1 MQFPYLTF
9 IESLEPSDLGWIDA
23 NAEIMQL
30 RPGDVLI
37 EEGAVNTDLFIL
49 ESGLLQ
55 VYTGGAHKDQVPHE
69 IARIGSGSL
78 VGDLSWLET
87 QVTSASVRAL
97 ENSILLRL
105 DGDTLEQQLTGNSEF
120 AARFFQGIARVIAQ
134 RLRDT
139 TITLTRFAASAAQ
152 AATESAGAGMLLRQL
167 EAFKAKL
174 QDIDRQY
181 LIVPHMPADTPLD
194 LLRPS
199 FHGLLQEFN
208 ALMWSD
214 LPTHLR
220 TDLGAI
226 VQRELLPYIG
236 ATRVAERLY
245 AKPRGYAG
253 DFDTMEMIYRDEAG
267 GHGRL
272 GPLIDRCFL
281 DQPANRAIR
290 NSRKLLAIEIRAQ
303 QARQPHMRVTSLAC
317 GGAPEMYDVY
327 DANRSSQIQFT
338 ALDID
343 YEALEAVRRWS
354 EATLVGDLVQPVQGN
369 LIYLSTGRQNIDL
382 DPQHLIYSNFALC
395 YLHDQFVI
403 KLLDWIYDQL
413 AHGGRVLLG
422 SPHITNPDKAFF
434 DHVLHWQLIHRS
446 EDDLNRL
453 FAASKFGKDCHRI
466 VFEEEK
472 VMMFAEGVKS

>member
-23 NAEIMQL
+23 NAELMQL
-30 RPGDVLI
+30 KPGDVLI
-37 EEGAVNTDLFIL
+37 EEGAVNADLFIL
-49 ESGLLQ
+49 ETGLLS

-97 ENSILLRL
+97 ENSVLLRL
-105 DGDTLEQQLTGNSEF
+105 DCDTLEQQLTSDSEF
-120 AARFFQGIARVIAQ
+120 AARFFHGIARVIAQ

-139 TITLTRFAASAAQ
+139 TIALTRFAANASQ
-152 AATESAGAGMLLRQL
+152 AANESAGAGMLLKQL

-174 QDIDRQY
+174 QDVDRQY
-181 LIVPHMPADTPLD
+181 LIVPNMPADTPLD
-194 LLRPS
+194 LLRPA

-236 ATRVAERLY
+236 STRVAERLY

-253 DFDTMEMIYRDEAG
+253 DFDTISMILRDEAG

-272 GPLIDRCFL
+272 GPLLDRCFL
-281 DQPANRAIR
+281 DEPTARAIR
-290 NSRKLLAIEIRAQ
+290 NSRKLLADEIRAQ
-303 QARQPHMRVTSLAC
+303 HAQHLQLRATSLAC
-317 GGAPEMYDVY
+317 GGAVEMHDVY
-327 DANRSSQIQFT
+327 DANRRVQIQFT
-338 ALDID
+338 AIDID

-369 LIYLSTGRQNIDL
+369 LIYLATGRQNIDL
-382 DPQHLIYSNFALC
+382 EPQQLIYSSSALS
-395 YLHDQFVI
+395 YLHDQFAV
-403 KLLDWIYDQL
+403 KLLDWIYKNL
-413 AHGGRVLLG
+413 APGGRVLLG
-422 SPHITNPDKAFF
+422 SPHITNPDKAFL

-446 EDDLNRL
+446 EDDLHRL
-453 FAASKFGKDCHRI
+453 FAASKFGKTRNRI
-466 VFEEEK
+466 IFEEEK
-472 VMMFAEGVKS
+472 VIMFAEGIKT

>member
-23 NAEIMQL
+23 NAEMLQL

-37 EEGAVNTDLFIL
+37 EEGAVNADLFIL
-49 ESGLLQ
+49 ETGLLS
-55 VYTGGAHKDQVPHE
+55 VYTGGAHKDQLPHE

-97 ENSILLRL
+97 ENSVLLRL
-105 DGDTLEQQLTGNSEF
+105 DGDTLEQQLNSDSEF
-120 AARFFQGIARVIAQ
+120 SARFYHGIARVIAQ

-139 TITLTRFAASAAQ
+139 TIALTRFAANASQ
-152 AATESAGAGMLLRQL
+152 AANESAGAGMLLKQL
-167 EAFKAKL
+167 DTFKAKL

-181 LIVPHMPADTPLD
+181 LIVPNMPAETPLD
-194 LLRPS
+194 LLRPA
-199 FHGLLQEFN
+199 FHGLLAEFN

-220 TDLGAI
+220 ADIGAI

-253 DFDTMEMIYRDEAG
+253 DFDTIAMILRDEAG

-272 GPLIDRCFL
+272 GPLLDRCFL
-281 DQPANRAIR
+281 DEPTARSIR
-290 NSRKLLAIEIRAQ
+290 NSRKLLADEIRTQ
-303 QARQPHMRVTSLAC
+303 QATQARLRVTSLAC
-317 GGAPEMYDVY
+317 GGAPEMYDIY
-327 DANRSSQIQFT
+327 NADRSAQVQFT

-369 LIYLSTGRQNIDL
+369 LIYLATGRQEIEL
-382 DPQHLIYSNFALC
+382 EPQHLIYSSFALN
-395 YLHDQFVI
+395 YLHDQFAV
-403 KLLDWIYDQL
+403 KLLDWIHGQL

-422 SPHITNPDKAFF
+422 SLHITNPDKAFLE
-434 DHVLHWQLIHRS
+434 HVLHWQLIHRS
-446 EDDLNRL
+446 EDDLHRL
-453 FAASKFGKDCHRI
+453 FAASKFGKARNRI
-466 VFEEEK
+466 FLEDEK
-472 VMMFAEGVKS
+472 VMMFAEAVKA